1 MLEIAQQHTDHRG
14 SLTAKLDGRVVGHI
28 DFVPVS
34 PHTIDLVHTK
44 VFPEFEGRG
53 FGRELVEAAVG
64 FARAEGLQ
72 LAASCPYAARVLDRK
87 PEWADV
93 WTKR

>member
-1 MLEIAQQHTDHRG
+1 
-14 SLTAKLDGRVVGHI
+14 VGHI

-53 FGRELVEAAVG
+53 FGRELVAAAVA
-64 FARAEGLQ
+64 FARSEGLT
-72 LAASCPYAARVLDRK
+72 LTASCPYAAQVLGRRAD
-87 PEWADV
+87 WADV
-93 WTKR
+93 WGKR